1 MNLIENQQRSDF
13 LVAKIIE
20 CVRMRYKTITE
31 REKMQKIIYMSL
43 VLFAIV
49 LCACGTVYEKAPV
62 GIGPEYSELKK
73 SPCACLELKK
83 APEVPEWFS

>member
-1 MNLIENQQRSDF
+1 MK
-13 LVAKIIE
+13 KIIF
-20 CVRMRYKTITE
+20 VG
-31 REKMQKIIYMSL
+31 L
-43 VLFAIV
+43 VLAGVV
-49 LCACGTVYEKAPV
+49 LSACGSIYEKEPV

>member
-1 MNLIENQQRSDF
+1 MK
-13 LVAKIIE
+13 KI
-20 CVRMRYKTITE
+20 VLLG
-31 REKMQKIIYMSL
+31 L
-43 VLFAIV
+43 VLGGII
-49 LCACGTVYEKAPV
+49 LSACGSIYEKEPV